1 MVELVP
7 TIDLSPWW
15 YGDDEVRAE
24 LAAATDDACRR
35 IGFLRIA
42 GHGIRPSLVERMLT
56 VTSDF
61 FDRPEEVKQRSRPP
75 RPEINRGYAAH
86 GTESLSYSL
95 GVAGRPDL
103 FEAFNMGVDR
113 WPKGDPYFEDQRNG
127 LFAAN
132 IWPEHPAV
140 MRDVWVEYFD
150 AMQELSDW
158 LMEIFA
164 LALGLPENF
173 FGARCSRA
181 PDVMRANN
189 YERRPGAPPPEPG
202 QMRMG
207 AHSDYGACTI
217 LLADP
222 VPGLQIIGPD
232 GSWHDVVAEPETLL
246 VNLGDLLAEWT
257 NDRWRSTVH
266 RVVPP
271 GGDVEGP
278 ARRRSIAFFHEV
290 DHDVVVSCLPTCCSL
305 ENPPRY
311 EPVTAG
317 AHLQAKVLGPR
328 TLTPSAAISTLAGR
342 MV

>member
-1 MVELVP
+1 MPEVVP
-7 TIDLSPWW
+7 TIDLAPWW
-15 YGDDEVRAE
+15 HGDDAARAA
-24 LAAATDDACRR
+24 LAAAVDEACRVV
-35 IGFLRIA
+35 GFLRIT
-42 GHGIRPSLVERMLT
+42 GHGVRPSLVDRMLA
-56 VTSDF
+56 VTSEF
-61 FDRPEEVKQRSRPP
+61 FDRPQEEKRRFAPS
-75 RPEINRGYAAH
+75 RPEINRGYAGE

-103 FEAFNMGVDR
+103 FEAFNVGVDR
-113 WPKGDPYFEDQRNG
+113 WPTGDPYYEDQRNG
-127 LFAAN
+127 LFAPN
-132 IWPEHPAV
+132 IWPDHPTV
-140 MRDVWVEYFD
+140 MRDVWIEYFD

-164 LALGLPENF
+164 LALGLPEGYF
-173 FGARCSRA
+173 AQRCSRS
-181 PDVMRANN
+181 PDVMRANH
-189 YERRPGAPPPEPG
+189 YERRPGAAAPQPG

-207 AHSDYGACTI
+207 AHSDYGACTV

-232 GSWHDVVAEPETLL
+232 GAWHDVRPEPGTFL

-271 GGDVEGP
+271 PADLEGP

-290 DHDVVVSCLPTCCSL
+290 DHDVVVSCLPTCCTRA
-305 ENPPRY
+305 NPPRY
-311 EPVTAG
+311 APVTAG

-328 TLTPSAAISTLAGR
+328 TLTPSAAMSTLAGR
-342 MV
+342 IV